1 MVQPCHNINLS
12 FKSRPPLILSI
23 PRVRME
29 RETFACRMLPA
40 SKKQVSCYFT
50 VVPPLCCGLFPYLG
64 TGTAILKP
72 AHTTVRSVTSDLS
85 HWLADM
91 LADRSRSSYR
101 NGQWETDWPA
111 VGQSVSQQ
119 RHNAQNVQL
128 RAFVFLIFCSSLYL
142 LLGVFCA
149 KS

>member
-1 MVQPCHNINLS
+1 MVQTYQNIILS
-12 FKSRPPLILSI
+12 FKISPPLILSI

-29 RETFACRMLPA
+29 IETFACRMLPA

-72 AHTTVRSVTSDLS
+72 AHTTVRTRSVTSDLS

-111 VGQSVSQQ
+111 VGQSVSQSAAAQ
-119 RHNAQNVQL
+119 RPKCSVEGFCFPSS
-128 RAFVFLIFCSSLYL
+128 FVPLFIYY
-142 LLGVFCA
+142 
-149 KS
+149 